1 MKLKHIILTLLAT
14 IGASQIA
21 QAGQTLPE
29 ILGAWTKTGRV
40 VNGQVLG
47 LADAREHTVALYTEP
62 GLSYQ
67 FSWREDVAGFCERR
81 GVWFYD
87 RQNQQLVQWI
97 VAVNPTSRPDCLQ
110 DPEWQPGRRVR
121 HDLKITP
128 GELRLSVNVGED
140 EQTLWTRL
148 EEKY

>member
-1 MKLKHIILTLLAT
+1 MKLKNVILVLLAT
-14 IGASQIA
+14 IGTARTAAAS
-21 QAGQTLPE
+21 QTLPE

-40 VNGQVLG
+40 VQGQIIG
-47 LADAREHTVALYTEP
+47 LADAREHTVAFFTEP

-67 FSWREDVAGFCERR
+67 FSWRDDLPGFCERR

-87 RQNQQLVQWI
+87 APKQRLVQWI

-110 DPEWQPGRRVR
+110 DPEWQAGRRVYQ
-121 HDLKITP
+121 DLKITP
-128 GELRLSVNVGED
+128 GELRLSVTLGED